1 MQKAITFPAPAPN
14 GYRLIIG
21 AGILLMAIEPIR
33 WLVTSWF
40 DPAYDSKGLWVFALG
55 AALFGWSFSSA
66 RKFHDTRAQ
75 KTAFILLAL
84 TTLVRGAGQL
94 LAINVIGAL
103 ALVIDVYAIGLLAGL
118 RDRRQPVSPGW
129 LALLFAFS
137 LPLERILQ
145 RVAGFGLQQFSASG
159 ACSVLEAIFPDTACN
174 GVRILIE
181 GHDVLVDLP
190 CSGARMLVLLCIFYA
205 ALMAL
210 LRPSLSRAMAV
221 GAALL
226 ASALAANTL
235 RIVLLAVL
243 VAHPVSGIDAMAQP
257 WHDIIGLFFL
267 AAAALPV
274 VLLASSASAP
284 RRARK
289 NTAQPAPGKAP
300 QMLPAL
306 AFLAAAVIIV
316 ALPRKPLDVAGVP
329 AAITLP
335 VYIDG
340 AYGTPLLLS
349 EREKAYF
356 LQYGGSAMK
365 VEYGQNSVMM
375 VQTNSPLRHL
385 HAPDECLRGMGY
397 GVKYTGMRYDPLPT
411 ATYIA
416 EAPDGA
422 QWRIAVTFYA
432 DRDHTASNV
441 AEAVWR
447 WMQNP
452 GTTWHAIQRITPA
465 SLPDADARQWD
476 DAVFAA
482 LDLTPRHSQEIAYA
496 KFH

>member
-1 MQKAITFPAPAPN
+1 MQKAITFPALAPN

-21 AGILLMAIEPIR
+21 AGIMLMAVEPIR

-40 DPAYDSKGLWVFALG
+40 DPAYDSKGLWVFALST
-55 AALFGWSFSSA
+55 ALFGWSFSSA
-66 RKFHDTRAQ
+66 RKFHDGGAQ

-84 TTLVRGAGQL
+84 TTLVRGLGQV
-94 LAINVIGAL
+94 LAINVVGAL

-118 RDRRQPVSPGW
+118 KDRKQAVSPGW

-145 RVAGFGLQQFSASG
+145 RVAGFWLQQVSASG
-159 ACSVLEAIFPDTACN
+159 ACSVLETIFPDTACN
-174 GVRILIE
+174 GVRILIQ

-210 LRPSLSRAMAV
+210 LRPSFRRAIAV
-221 GAALL
+221 GIALL
-226 ASALAANTL
+226 VSALVANTL

-243 VAHPVSGIDAMAQP
+243 IAHPASGIDAMAQP
-257 WHDIIGLFFL
+257 WHDIIGLVFL

-274 VLLASSASAP
+274 VLLAGSAP
-284 RRARK
+284 AARRARRS
-289 NTAQPAPGKAP
+289 AA
-300 QMLPAL
+300 PAL
-306 AFLAAAVIIV
+306 TGRPRLATALTFLAAAAIIV
-316 ALPRKPLDVAGVP
+316 ALPRKPVDVAAVP

-340 AYGTPLLLS
+340 AYGAPVLLS

-397 GVKYTGMRYDPLPT
+397 DVKYTGMRYDPLPT

-416 EAPDGA
+416 EGPDGA

-447 WMQNP
+447 WMQKP

-482 LDLTPRHSQEIAYA
+482 LDLTPRRSQEIAYA

>member
-1 MQKAITFPAPAPN
+1 MQKAITFPALAPN
-14 GYRLIIG
+14 SYRLIIG
-21 AGILLMAIEPIR
+21 AGMMLMAIEPIR

-40 DPAYDSKGLWVFALG
+40 NPAYDSKGLWVFALS
-55 AALFGWSFSSA
+55 ATLFGWSFSSA
-66 RKFHDTRAQ
+66 RKFHAGRTQ

-84 TTLVRGAGQL
+84 TTLVRGLGQV
-94 LAINVIGAL
+94 LAINVVGAL

-118 RDRRQPVSPGW
+118 KDRKQAVSPGW

-145 RVAGFGLQQFSASG
+145 RVAGFGLQQISASG
-159 ACSVLEAIFPDTACN
+159 ACSVLEGIFPDTACN

-210 LRPSLSRAMAV
+210 LRPTLRRALAV
-221 GAALL
+221 GMALL
-226 ASALAANTL
+226 VSALAANIL

-243 VAHPVSGIDAMAQP
+243 VAHPVSGIDAMVQP
-257 WHDIIGLFFL
+257 WHDIIGLVFL
-267 AAAALPV
+267 ALAALPV
-274 VLLASSASAP
+274 VLLAGSAPAP
-284 RRARK
+284 RRSRRNSAP
-289 NTAQPAPGKAP
+289 TAPAKTP
-300 QMLPAL
+300 QAMPAL
-306 AFLAAAVIIV
+306 LFLAAAAIIV
-316 ALPRKPLDVAGVP
+316 ALPRKPVDVAVAP
-329 AAITLP
+329 AAISLP
-335 VYIDG
+335 VSIDG
-340 AYGTPLLLS
+340 TYGMPVLLS

-356 LQYGGSAMK
+356 LQFGGSALK

-397 GVKYTGMRYDPLPT
+397 DVRYTGMRYDPLPT

-416 EAPDGA
+416 EGPDGA

-447 WMQNP
+447 WMQHP

-465 SLPDADARQWD
+465 SLPDADARRWD